1 MNRYALAAL
10 FFVILAGGST
20 AEDQDAAT
28 RLSQLAT
35 ERRDAARKTFEV
47 TWANYRDGTTSGE
60 MLYRWS
66 LRWLEAERQ
75 LSDRPADQ
83 ANAFKGHLERML
95 NLERLVRKVQNVAP
109 GQATIDQVSA
119 AEYYRSEAEFWLL
132 QLEQEK
138 KKP

>member
-1 MNRYALAAL
+1 MAL
-10 FFVILAGGST
+10 FLGFLATGFAG
-20 AEDQDAAT
+20 ADQGADAAT

-35 ERRDAARKTFEV
+35 ERRDAARRTYEV
-47 TWANYRDGTTSGE
+47 SWANYRDGRTSGE

-83 ANAFKGHLERML
+83 VAAFKAHLERMRDL
-95 NLERLVRKVQNVAP
+95 GRLIQKVQSVAP
-109 GQATIDQVSA
+109 GQATIDEVSA
-119 AEYYRSEAEFWLL
+119 AEYYRSEAEIWVL
-132 QLEQEK
+132 QATDEK